1 MKKAILI
8 DLEKEHFN
16 RIADFI
22 LPLYKKEP
30 LNFLFIGP
38 SGDYVKQVAENI
50 ARKIDKT
57 LNRDAFRVI
66 NQYIVEL
73 FKKYE
78 PSSLFID
85 REFLKAYIAK
95 ELEDLIELEKNNIEF
110 KNYLKTLSKS
120 KQSIEYLLEIFEK
133 KWEISRISD
142 KEIIKKNELYS
153 EIDKDIESD
162 DSLLKLYKHLEE
174 KLEDI
179 LNAKFDNSK
188 IENKNYD
195 QISVYKWFYEEFSK
209 IENKLGNTL
218 VIGGFFDLPPILMN
232 VLRTLF
238 DMFDNVYFL
247 AWNPV
252 NDESFDSLNK
262 ILLFLKDNGFIF
274 NSKIGDL
281 KNIFSETNFFKSQFK
296 NNILEIENIAK
307 EIKRKII
314 YENYEPQDFGII
326 VSDSQT
332 ANSFAEFFD
341 ELNVPYRL
349 KNDIPLSES
358 LVVSKLLLP
367 LKTKYSGYEIN
378 DLIALI
384 ETGYGG
390 ERTLS
395 IDEIE
400 NILKNLNLF
409 YDFPKS
415 TLNSRRNKW
424 LETIEIRIN
433 EINNELN
440 SSDEKERLE
449 KQLEELE
456 EVHSLF
462 KSLFDLLEEIDKND
476 FELSYYRNLL
486 NKWIDKGIINFK
498 NIEKVES
505 ELNALYKFQELLLK
519 TERNLEK
526 LVTGNIKLS
535 KFYNILSS
543 LIETEKYRISERY
556 SNTVE
561 IFSLNDSRFI
571 HKKYKIFVSFTDN
584 NYPSI
589 GVNPLLSYITE
600 NNNYSKISELQF
612 RENLYISMIFADNV
626 IFTYPKATLS
636 GEEILA
642 SPYEKDFEKIFKIH
656 EYNFFSK
663 SEEIIPETS
672 DEIYSFDQAALYFTY
687 NKLDSEIDEIN
698 EIIKEVNEL
707 NNKKNNNKWILNDK
721 YDIGEISHNKI
732 STYVDCPFK
741 YYLSYIAKIKTN
753 KDFSVFYVGN
763 LKHKIMKKLFDKY
776 PNYNEIKSK
785 LQNMDELYDEI
796 KNIAYDVWDNS
807 GIEELKTYKIVKE
820 IEIEEIS
827 VEVLNVI
834 EKLIISYIYFGSSRG
849 KNKEEKTILYDK
861 VLKSEY
867 SIFGEYNNH
876 TLFSRIDRIDILNE
890 DLRLEYNKKN
900 ELKPL
905 NKIEKTS
912 YSIIDY
918 KNKNSFQSEQLFF
931 YYLILLNNKE
941 WREKIKNHSVFL
953 NFLPMSE
960 INGKYKSLQ
969 WIKIENESIY
979 IKYPGN
985 STSYEQISLREF
997 EIWFNDIINSIRN
1010 SEFLPAFIEEAKNL
1024 KLRFLDYLKDKG
1036 YNVQNSNEKY
1046 YSCIVGNG
1054 NYCEYHKLCSLLLW
1068 SGNYSLSNRGHIT
1081 NSNRGGK

>member
-1 MKKAILI
+1 MKKGIII
-8 DLEKEHFN
+8 DINKNHFN
-16 RIADFI
+16 KISDFI
-22 LPLYKKEP
+22 IPLYKKDP
-30 LNFLFIGP
+30 LNFVFLGP
-38 SGDYVKQVAENI
+38 SGDYVKQVAENV

-66 NQYIVEL
+66 NQYTVEL

-133 KWEISRISD
+133 KWEISRVNSI
-142 KEIIKKNELYS
+142 EIIETNELYS

-162 DSLLKLYKHLEE
+162 DKLLRLYRHLEN
-174 KLEDI
+174 KLEDV
-179 LNAKFDNSK
+179 LNQKFDNSK
-188 IENKNYD
+188 TENKNYD
-195 QISVYKWFYEEFSK
+195 QINVYKWFYEEFPK
-209 IENKLGNTL
+209 IKNKLGNTL

-238 DMFDNVYFL
+238 YMFENVYFF
-247 AWNPV
+247 AWNTV
-252 NDESFDSLNK
+252 NDESFDSLKK
-262 ILLFLKDNGFIF
+262 ILYFLKDNGFNF
-274 NSKIGDL
+274 NNNNTNDL
-281 KNIFSETNFFKSQFK
+281 KNIFSKTNFFKSQFK

-307 EIKRKII
+307 EVKRKII
-314 YENYEPQDFGII
+314 YEKYEPQDFGII
-326 VSDSQT
+326 VPDNQI
-332 ANSFAEFFD
+332 ANSFAEFFE
-341 ELNVPYRL
+341 ELKVPYRL

-390 ERTLS
+390 DRNLS

-400 NILKNLNLF
+400 NILKTLNLF

-415 TLNSRRNKW
+415 TLNNRRNKW
-424 LETIEIRIN
+424 LKTIENRMN

-449 KQLEELE
+449 KQFEELK
-456 EVHSLF
+456 EVHLLF
-462 KSLFDLLEEIDKND
+462 KSLFELLEEIDKND

-486 NKWIDKGIINFK
+486 NKWIDKGIINFD

-561 IFSLNDSRFI
+561 IFTLNDSRFVY
-571 HKKYKIFVSFTDN
+571 KKYKIFVSFTDN

-589 GVNPLLSYITE
+589 GINPLLSYITE
-600 NNNYSKISELQF
+600 SNNYSKISELQF

-636 GEEILA
+636 GEEILS
-642 SPYEKDFEKIFKIH
+642 SPYEKDFEKIFNIQ
-656 EYNFFSK
+656 EYEFFSK
-663 SEEIIPETS
+663 SEEIIPEHI
-672 DEIYSFDQAALYFTY
+672 DGIYSFDQAALYFTY
-687 NKLDSEIDEIN
+687 NKLNSEIEEIN
-698 EIIKEVNEL
+698 SIIEEVNEL
-707 NNKKNNNKWILNDK
+707 NDKRVKNKWELKNS

-741 YYLSYIAKIKTN
+741 YYLNYIARIKTN

-763 LKHKIMKKLFDKY
+763 LKHKIMKELFEKY
-776 PNYNEIKSK
+776 PSYNEIKSK
-785 LQNMDELYDEI
+785 LQNVDELYNEI
-796 KNIAYDVWDNS
+796 KSIAYEVWDSS
-807 GIEELKTYKIVKE
+807 GVEELKSYKIVKE
-820 IEIEEIS
+820 IEIEEIAIEL
-827 VEVLNVI
+827 VNVI
-834 EKLIISYIYFGSSRG
+834 ETLITSYIYFGSSRS
-849 KNKEEKTILYDK
+849 KNKEEKTIVYDK
-861 VLKSEY
+861 VLKNEY
-867 SIFGEYNNH
+867 TISGEYNDH
-876 TLFSRIDRIDILNE
+876 SLFSRIDRIDILNE
-890 DLRLEYNKKN
+890 DISFEYNKN
-900 ELKPL
+900 ELKPS
-905 NKIEKTS
+905 NKIEKQS

-931 YYLILLNNKE
+931 YYLILLKNKDWE
-941 WREKIKNHSVFL
+941 EKIKNNSIFL
-953 NFLPMSE
+953 SFLPMSE

-969 WIKIENESIY
+969 WVKIENESIY

-985 STSYEQISLREF
+985 STSYEQISIKEF
-997 EIWFNDIINSIRN
+997 EIWFNDIIKAIKNA
-1010 SEFLPAFIEEAKNL
+1010 EFFPAFINTNDKL
-1024 KLRFLDYLKDKG
+1024 KFRFLDYLKNKG

-1046 YSCIVGNG
+1046 YSCILGNG
-1054 NYCEYHKLCSLLLW
+1054 IYCEYEKLCSLLLW
-1068 SGNYSLSNRGHIT
+1068 SGDYTLINRSHI
-1081 NSNRGGK
+1081 RGEK